1 MKEKLK
7 KVLYECINK
16 FKKFKLFSSTYARTN
31 ILFISY
37 IVVSLFNSTLL
48 RYFTT
53 EAFWNIKPVLAD
65 LSVILIIGALGY
77 LFKPHNQFKY
87 FSVWSIIFTLI
98 CFINSV
104 YYNNFY
110 SFTSL
115 SLLATAGQ
123 GLTVADALTK
133 IVELKDFIFFIPLII
148 FFFINSYL
156 KKRGYYDLVSEIEI
170 GKIRAM
176 NTMLAGLIVLGFFIS
191 MLTGT
196 DLSRLK
202 KQWNREYVVMQFGIY
217 VYQGNDV
224 IASLKPQISPLFG
237 LDTAVKE
244 FIDYFALNKN
254 EDTTNKY
261 TNIYE
266 GKNVLMIH
274 AESIQNWL
282 IGATINGVEITP
294 NLNRLSNQG
303 MYFTNFHS
311 QESVGTSSDSEFTL
325 NTSLLPVSSGTVFV
339 SYWNRNYAYSTQ
351 NLLKEKGYYTFS
363 MHGNNCDMW
372 NRNNMYP
379 HLGYDKFYCYTDA
392 YTIDE
397 VIGLGVSD
405 KSFFNQSVDIIKEID
420 STHDNFYGTL
430 IMLTNHTPWS
440 DISEFSEFDVTMKY
454 NDPVTG
460 EEKVAP
466 YLEGTTIGDY
476 IKSVNYADAAIGELI
491 NRLDEENILDDTVIV
506 IYGDHDAKLK
516 KSEYNR
522 YYNYDPVKDEIKDKT
537 DESYVVVDDYTYE
550 LNREVPFIIW
560 TKNNQYSMKVDK
572 VMGMYDVQPT
582 LANMFNFHN
591 PYALGKDIFSV
602 EENVVVFPNG
612 NWLTDKMYYNSQKDE
627 GVALSVNE
635 VLGTDYIAN
644 FTKISENRVSIAD
657 KIIVYDLFEKTK
669 ELEIE
674 EKIAEIK

>member
-1 MKEKLK
+1 MKENLK
-7 KVLYECINK
+7 RIVSEGIDK
-16 FKKFKLFSSTYARTN
+16 FKKLKLFSSTYARTN

-53 EAFWNIKPVLAD
+53 EAFWNIKPFLAD
-65 LSVILIIGALGY
+65 LAVILLIGSVGY

-87 FSVWSIIFTLI
+87 FSSWTILFTLI

-104 YYNNFY
+104 YYTNYY

-123 GLTVADALTK
+123 GLSVADALTK
-133 IVELKDFIFFIPLII
+133 ILELKDFIFFVPLII

-156 KKRGYYDLVSEIEI
+156 KKKGYYDLVSEIEI

-176 NTMLAGLIVLGFFIS
+176 NTAIAGLIVLGFFIS

-217 VYQGNDV
+217 IYQGNDA

-237 LDTAVKE
+237 LDSAVKE
-244 FIDYFALNKN
+244 FVDYFALNQN
-254 EDTTNKY
+254 EDSTNKY

-266 GKNVLMIH
+266 GKNILMIH
-274 AESIQNWL
+274 AESIQNWV
-282 IGATINGVEITP
+282 IGAKINGVEITP
-294 NLNRLSNQG
+294 NLNKLANEG

-339 SYWNRNYAYSTQ
+339 SYWDRKYSYSTQ

-363 MHGNNCDMW
+363 MHGNNCTMW

-379 HLGYDKFYCYTDA
+379 SLGYDKFYCYTDA
-392 YTIDE
+392 YNIDE
-397 VIGLGVSD
+397 VIGLGISD
-405 KSFFNQSVDIIKEID
+405 KSFFSQSVDIIKEID
-420 STHDNFYGTL
+420 STYDNFYGTL

-440 DISEFSEFDVTMKY
+440 DISNFNEFDVTMKY
-454 NDPVTG
+454 TDPVTG
-460 EEKVAP
+460 EQKVAP

-491 NRLDEENILDDTVIV
+491 ERLDDENILDDTVIV
-506 IYGDHDAKLK
+506 LYGDHDAKLK

-522 YYNYDPVKDEIKDKT
+522 YYNYDPVSNDIKSKD
-537 DESYVVVDDYTYE
+537 DESYVVIDDYTYE

-560 TKNNQYSMKVDK
+560 TKDNQYSMKIDE

-582 LANMFNFHN
+582 LANMFNFYN
-591 PYALGKDIFSV
+591 PYALGHDIFSID
-602 EENVVVFPNG
+602 ENVVVFPNG
-612 NWLTDKMYYNSQKDE
+612 NWLTNKMYYNSQKDE
-627 GVALSVNE
+627 GLTLSVNE
-635 VLGTDYIAN
+635 TVSSDYIAN
-644 FTKISENRVSIAD
+644 FTKISEERVSIAD
-657 KIIVYDLFEKTK
+657 KIIVYDLFDKTK
-669 ELEIE
+669 DLEIE

>member
-87 FSVWSIIFTLI
+87 FSAWSIIFTLI

-133 IVELKDFIFFIPLII
+133 IVELKDFIFFVPLII
-148 FFFINSYL
+148 FFFINGYL

-244 FIDYFALNKN
+244 FVDYFALNKN

-612 NWLTDKMYYNSQKDE
+612 IWLTDKMYYNSQKDE

>member
-87 FSVWSIIFTLI
+87 FSVWSIIFALI

-133 IVELKDFIFFIPLII
+133 IVELKDFIFFVPLII

-176 NTMLAGLIVLGFFIS
+176 NTAIAGLIVLGFFIS

-244 FIDYFALNKN
+244 FVDYFTLNKN
-254 EDTTNKY
+254 EDTTNK
-261 TNIYE
+261 
-266 GKNVLMIH
+266 
-274 AESIQNWL
+274 
-282 IGATINGVEITP
+282 
-294 NLNRLSNQG
+294 
-303 MYFTNFHS
+303 
-311 QESVGTSSDSEFTL
+311 DS
-325 NTSLLPVSSGTVFV
+325 
-339 SYWNRNYAYSTQ
+339 
-351 NLLKEKGYYTFS
+351 KE
-363 MHGNNCDMW
+363 
-372 NRNNMYP
+372 
-379 HLGYDKFYCYTDA
+379 HL
-392 YTIDE
+392 
-397 VIGLGVSD
+397 
-405 KSFFNQSVDIIKEID
+405 
-420 STHDNFYGTL
+420 
-430 IMLTNHTPWS
+430 
-440 DISEFSEFDVTMKY
+440 
-454 NDPVTG
+454 
-460 EEKVAP
+460 
-466 YLEGTTIGDY
+466 
-476 IKSVNYADAAIGELI
+476 
-491 NRLDEENILDDTVIV
+491 
-506 IYGDHDAKLK
+506 
-516 KSEYNR
+516 
-522 YYNYDPVKDEIKDKT
+522 
-537 DESYVVVDDYTYE
+537 
-550 LNREVPFIIW
+550 
-560 TKNNQYSMKVDK
+560 
-572 VMGMYDVQPT
+572 
-582 LANMFNFHN
+582 
-591 PYALGKDIFSV
+591 
-602 EENVVVFPNG
+602 
-612 NWLTDKMYYNSQKDE
+612 
-627 GVALSVNE
+627 
-635 VLGTDYIAN
+635 
-644 FTKISENRVSIAD
+644 
-657 KIIVYDLFEKTK
+657 
-669 ELEIE
+669 
-674 EKIAEIK
+674 